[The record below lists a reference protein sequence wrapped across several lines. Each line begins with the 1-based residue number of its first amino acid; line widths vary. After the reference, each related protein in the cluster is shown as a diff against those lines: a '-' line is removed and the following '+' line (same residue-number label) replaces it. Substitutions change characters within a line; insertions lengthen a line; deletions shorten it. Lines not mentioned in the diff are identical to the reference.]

1 MKRIFILFF
10 CLCGMVG
17 ELLATH
23 IVGGEIQMQYLNTNN
38 RYRFILNLYF
48 DQINGNAQAEDA
60 NVILAIYRRRNN
72 QLVQSFTLNK
82 SSQAFVQYQGSDCQ
96 QQFLS
101 TRLIRYLADVDL
113 NPNNYRE
120 TEGYYA
126 IWERCCRNNV
136 VNNIVASGDAGN
148 TFYLWFPAI
157 EQSGQP
163 FRNNSPAFSIPA
175 GDYLCLGKDFSTSNF
190 AATDADGD
198 QLVYSMVTPFNGYSN
213 RNNPDPFNGGNAPS
227 TYGFPP
233 PTINWAL
240 GFSATNAITSSVGKP
255 LSIDANTG
263 ELSVNPNRT
272 GLFVF
277 SIRCEEFRN
286 GVKIGEVRRDFQF
299 LVRECRD
306 NFPPTVS
313 IPIPGNPSQNY
324 QEGDTLILN
333 ANTNNL
339 CFDIKIKD
347 APRENIKSIVAKKV
361 SGNYNFR
368 SSPLEVSSIR
378 TDNNGDATVRFC
390 WINCLYSKD
399 ETDLFVFEII
409 AKDDACPFEGVDTLR
424 VKLRVLPKLNTPP
437 QLSVIRA
444 SNNVNIS
451 AKTITAKVNEPV
463 EIVFEGTDANN
474 DLIALEALINGEAVD
489 LLGFQFIDSIKVAGR
504 VVSRFYWLPDCRTI
518 SQNGEK
524 QEYTVDFLLR
534 EEENECKDAFTKMS
548 FKLTLIDE
556 EVDIATFVPANAFT
570 PNGDGINE
578 FFTLPNL
585 PVENCYYRFANI
597 KIYNRWGRKVFES
610 NSKDFAWSGDT
621 FPAGVYYYII
631 DYTNTTYKGTV
642 SILK

>member
-1 MKRIFILFF
+1 MKSIFIFLIL
-10 CLCGMVG
+10 LCSIT
-17 ELLATH
+17 ELTATH
-23 IVGGEIQMQYLNTNN
+23 IVGGEIQMQYLNNNN
-38 RYRFILNLYF
+38 RYRFIVNLYF

-60 NVILAIYRRRNN
+60 SIVLAIYRRRNN

-96 QQFLS
+96 QQFLN

-126 IWERCCRNNV
+126 VWERCCRNNV

-157 EQSGQP
+157 QQGGQP
-163 FRNNSPAFSIPA
+163 FRNNTPAFSIPA
-175 GDYLCLGKDFSTSNF
+175 GDYLCLGKDFSTTNF

-213 RNNPDPFNGGNAPS
+213 RNNPDPFNGGNVPNMYS
-227 TYGFPP
+227 FPP
-233 PTINWAL
+233 PTINWAA
-240 GFSATNAITSSVGKP
+240 GFSATNAITSAVGKP

-277 SIRCEEFRN
+277 SIRCEEFRD

-299 LVRECRD
+299 LVRECKE
-306 NFPPTVS
+306 NFPPQIS
-313 IPIPGNPSQNY
+313 IPLPSNPSQNY
-324 QEGDTLILN
+324 QEGDTLTID
-333 ANTNNL
+333 ANSNNL
-339 CFDIKIKD
+339 CFDVKVKD
-347 APRENIKSIVAKKV
+347 APRENIKSIVARKV

-368 SSPLEVSSIR
+368 SSPLSINSIR
-378 TDNNGDATVRFC
+378 TDNNGDAIIQFC
-390 WINCLYSKD
+390 WIKCLYSKD
-399 ETDLFVFEII
+399 ETDLFIFEII

-424 VKLRVLPKLNTPP
+424 VKLRVLPKFNSAP
-437 QLSVIRA
+437 QLNIIRA
-444 SNNVNIS
+444 TSNVNVIS
-451 AKTITAKVNEPV
+451 KTISAKVNEPV
-463 EIVFEGTDANN
+463 EMVFEGTDTNN
-474 DLIALEALINGEAVD
+474 DELILEALINGEPVD
-489 LLGFQFIDSIKVAGR
+489 LLGFQFIDSIKVPGR

-518 SQNGEK
+518 KQNGEI
-524 QEYTVDFLLR
+524 QEYLIDFVLK
-534 EEENECKDAFTKMS
+534 EENNECDETLTKIS
-548 FKLTLIDE
+548 FKLTLIDDA
-556 EVDIATFVPANAFT
+556 VDIGTFIPANAFT
-570 PNGDGINE
+570 PNGDGVND

-597 KIYNRWGRKVFES
+597 KIYNRWGKKVFEAD
-610 NSKDFAWSGDT
+610 NKNFAWSGDI

-631 DYTNTTYKGTV
+631 DYTNALYKGTV